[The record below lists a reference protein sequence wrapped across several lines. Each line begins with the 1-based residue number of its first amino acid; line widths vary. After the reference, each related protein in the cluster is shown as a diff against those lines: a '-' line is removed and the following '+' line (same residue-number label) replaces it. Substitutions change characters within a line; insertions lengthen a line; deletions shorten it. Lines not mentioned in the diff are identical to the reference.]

1 MRASGDFHLHTT
13 ASDGRCSIVSHAKKA
28 DEMGLDAIAI
38 TDHGF
43 ASTIFHMTKK
53 KFDKQQS
60 EIAALDCKAQV
71 LHGVEGNLVNTHG
84 DIDIPADIIRRCDVL
99 IVGFHRYIGFKGEKR
114 GGYDR
119 KWLFENGFCGI
130 KTRQK
135 LKELNTA
142 AYIKALDKFPI
153 DTLAHLN
160 HRALIDVKKV
170 AQKAK
175 EVGAYVELNEKH
187 IDALEEFAD
196 DLRDSGVNFVVGTD
210 AHDTKK
216 TGKIDK
222 IVDFLS
228 RHAID
233 EKRVFG
239 INGNAPKLKDKKEW
253 CENGFEDKF

>member
-1 MRASGDFHLHTT
+1 MRVSGDFHLHTT
-13 ASDGRCSIVSHAKKA
+13 ASDGRCSINAHAKKA
-28 DEMGLDAIAI
+28 DEMGLEEIAI

-43 ASTIFHMTKK
+43 ASTIFHMTEK
-53 KFDKQQS
+53 KFEKQER
-60 EIAALDCKAQV
+60 EISALNCKVCV
-71 LHGVEGNLVNTHG
+71 LHGVEGNLVNTLG
-84 DIDIPADIIRRCDVL
+84 DIDIPADIVRRCDVL

-130 KTRQK
+130 NTREK
-135 LKELNTA
+135 LKEINTA

-160 HRALIDVKKV
+160 HRALIDVKKL

-196 DLRDSGVNFVVGTD
+196 DLNESGVSFIVGTD
-210 AHDTKK
+210 AHDTRK
-216 TGKIDK
+216 TGKIEK
-222 IVDFLS
+222 IKDFIQ
-228 RHAID
+228 RHEID

-239 INGNAPKLKDKKEW
+239 INGNAPKFKDKKEW
-253 CENGFEDKF
+253 CENGFKN